1 MQQKLSCCDR
11 YASDEVIMKVSK
23 TKSVLINEGD
33 YNVGKPDKKQVSG
46 GRAAGW
52 RPRASNSSQ
61 TPEGQNVKYQAPK
74 GTGTMSISDLPG
86 QYTGVPKSGGK

>member
-23 TKSVLINEGD
+23 TKSGLINEGD

-52 RPRASNSSQ
+52 RPRAR
-61 TPEGQNVKYQAPK
+61 
-74 GTGTMSISDLPG
+74 LPRFRG
-86 QYTGVPKSGGK
+86 PADGSGSRR